1 MDKSTYNITISGTGV
16 LPETTRASDL
26 AALLINIE
34 KAISET
40 GRFQGVRITEDEIIS
55 LVGVDRSS
63 NKLTFAVA
71 SILVS
76 SVAMVSE
83 VVETNTYERLPR
95 QAHEALYEVS
105 KQAVSHDWEVRF
117 NKNVSLGIREATI
130 SKEKQ
135 IPPAPPTPYIEGTTS
150 IYGRCIRV
158 GGVRPKAEIQPY
170 LYQGEILYITVSE
183 AMAKELAKSL
193 YEDVCIE
200 GKAKWNTEDWT
211 IAEFEGRRISEF
223 RATDPVTAF
232 QKLGEAAGGRW
243 DGIDAIGYVK
253 ALRSEGETS

>member
-1 MDKSTYNITISGTGV
+1 MADSNFKITISGPGV
-16 LPETTRASDL
+16 LPETTRVSDL
-26 AALLINIE
+26 AEFLINIE

-40 GRFQGVRITEDEIIS
+40 GRSQGVLITENEIIS

-76 SVAMVSE
+76 SAAMVSE

-105 KQAVSHDWEVRF
+105 KQAVNRNWEVRF
-117 NKNVSLGIREATI
+117 NKNVSLGIKEATI

-135 IPPAPPTPYIEGTTS
+135 IPPAQPPSYIEGTTS
-150 IYGRCIRV
+150 VYGHCIRV
-158 GGVRPKAEIQPY
+158 GGLTPKVEIQ
-170 LYQGEILYITVSE
+170 LYQGGTLFVTLSE
-183 AMAKELAKSL
+183 QMARELARRL

-200 GKAKWNTEDWT
+200 GVAKWNTDDWT
-211 IAEFEGRRISEF
+211 IEEFHGTRVREF
-223 RATDPVTAF
+223 RATDPVEAF
-232 QKLGEAAGGRW
+232 KNLAVAARGKW
-243 DGIDAIGYVK
+243 DGVDAIQYVK
-253 ALRSEGETS
+253 GLRSESGKA

>member
-34 KAISET
+34 KTISET

-105 KQAVSHDWEVRF
+105 KQAVSHNWEVRF
-117 NKNVSLGIREATI
+117 NENVSLGIREATI

-135 IPPAPPTPYIEGTTS
+135 IPPAPPPSYIEGTTS

-158 GGVRPKAEIQPY
+158 GGIIPKAEIQ
-170 LYQGEILYITVSE
+170 LYQGGILYITVSE
-183 AMAKELAKSL
+183 AMAKELARSL

-200 GKAKWNTEDWT
+200 GRARWKTEDWT

-232 QKLGEAAGGRW
+232 QKLGAAAGGRW